1 MGCLVSPRS
10 GRFFMARATRRPR
23 PPTTRQGPSRRS
35 TWPVASAATS
45 DRRRPQPQERG
56 ERFAQPDAW
65 RRSGARRPSSVAATA
80 GVRLGDGALS

>member
-1 MGCLVSPRS
+1 LALKACEPNAARDTPPAPGCVPCYDVPLAIPPLDLAHRE
-10 GRFFMARATRRPR
+10 RRHFGPA
-23 PPTTRQGPSRRS
+23 PP
-35 TWPVASAATS
+35 AA
-45 DRRRPQPQERG
+45 QERG

>member
-1 MGCLVSPRS
+1 LAHRE
-10 GRFFMARATRRPR
+10 RRHFGPA
-23 PPTTRQGPSRRS
+23 PP
-35 TWPVASAATS
+35 AA
-45 DRRRPQPQERG
+45 QERG